1 MHGYCI
7 TYLLDA
13 TKKKK
18 DFEELAKWLLEVEG
32 IKSEDV
38 EILKGNYTLEM
49 IALSCDCFNRTGD

>member
-7 TYLLDA
+7 TYLLDT

-38 EILKGNYTLEM
+38 EILKGN
-49 IALSCDCFNRTGD
+49 